1 MISWSLVALE
11 DDLGALE
18 APIAGEPA
26 WKRLILTLQHSG
38 IENFLLL
45 APAGCETEG
54 LRERLVRDKRFSGRA
69 FWLEPA
75 QANLAVSPLEI
86 QRVPF
91 LLVVNGVLHDPLLL
105 RRFIITTSRE
115 NPRGEEKFA
124 LADARRP
131 YPCPSMEG
139 IRITSCYWRTRA
151 PVAFCPA
158 HVFHPVDFAGVF
170 VCPPAL
176 ATPLVEAWRGG
187 GREGLSERLARDLES
202 GCKGYL
208 VAGKYRLWR
217 AEHGERGARKA
228 EAGIVAQ
235 LRTYREGRLERSC
248 LGRFSGWLAL
258 RFARQRCGRG
268 LLAAGSVASAL
279 LSGFLLALG
288 GYWAGV
294 AAAASAT
301 VAVAFKLAVDDLA
314 RIRLE
319 RGPRIGGLVLACDWT
334 AKLVPPAAIS
344 GRTLVESADSL
355 SAAAGVLAIAGYFV
369 AANLPT
375 KGVVGRLRRLRR
387 HLRGHA
393 YLYVL
398 CLTSLAGR
406 TSWFLWFALVP
417 TWIVSV
423 LGWVRRRRS
432 RRLTG
437 AGAAV

>member
-1 MISWSLVALE
+1 MISWSMLALE
-11 DDLGALE
+11 DDPDALE
-18 APIAGEPA
+18 APIASVPA

-45 APAGCETEG
+45 APAGCETER
-54 LRERLVRDKRFSGRA
+54 LREELVRDERFCGRA
-69 FWLEPA
+69 FWLEPPR
-75 QANLAVSPLEI
+75 ANLAGPALEI
-86 QRVPF
+86 QRAPF

-115 NPRGEEKFA
+115 DPRREEKFA

-131 YPCPSMEG
+131 YLCPSMEG
-139 IRITSCYWRTRA
+139 ITVTPCYWRTRA

-176 ATPLVEAWRGG
+176 ATPLVEAWRAG
-187 GREGLSERLARDLES
+187 GRQGLSERLARDLES

-217 AEHGERGARKA
+217 LEHGERGHRKA
-228 EAGIVAQ
+228 EAGLVAQ
-235 LRTYREGRLERSC
+235 LRAYRQGRLERSC

-258 RFARQRCGRG
+258 RFARQRRGRG

-279 LSGFLLALG
+279 LSAFLFMLG

-319 RGPRIGGLVLACDWT
+319 RGPRIGGLAMACDWA
-334 AKLVPPAAIS
+334 AKLVPLAAIS
-344 GRTLVESADSL
+344 GRTLVERADFL

-369 AANLPT
+369 AANVPT
-375 KGVVGRLRRLRR
+375 KRVVGRLRRLRR

-398 CLTSLAGR
+398 GLVSLAGR
-406 TSWFLWFALVP
+406 TAWFLWFALGS
-417 TWIVSV
+417 TWLLGM
-423 LGWVRRRRS
+423 LGWVRRRHS

-437 AGAAV
+437 AAV